1 MHGSGEQKTDNNT
14 QTKIQKMAK
23 KITNS
28 KGNKSFFIMSNIM
41 NFISIE
47 SLFYVEWHATKRD
60 FIFYCLTSA
69 YQLKETHAFS
79 HWNYSQNLARIFVCA
94 GDARRTI
101 FLVQLAHYV
110 RRGGLTE
117 LLISIQYILYSEISR
132 CQCSWKW
139 TRLLMYCHVR
149 TVKSRQV
156 ADDGCRELA
165 TDYFGGK
172 QFCIEIKSLIHNH
185 KNKQTYTKMKILCIK
200 KNVQI
205 IIFQNTFYMS

>member
-1 MHGSGEQKTDNNT
+1 MD
-14 QTKIQKMAK
+14 K

-101 FLVQLAHYV
+101 YLVHLAHYV
-110 RRGGLTE
+110 RRAWRSDCFHPYPGFVLYICIT
-117 LLISIQYILYSEISR
+117 IQKECGI
-132 CQCSWKW
+132 QCS
-139 TRLLMYCHVR
+139 
-149 TVKSRQV
+149 
-156 ADDGCRELA
+156 
-165 TDYFGGK
+165 
-172 QFCIEIKSLIHNH
+172 
-185 KNKQTYTKMKILCIK
+185 LCIVRVSLHSK
-200 KNVQI
+200 FGWKGLMTCLTKI
-205 IIFQNTFYMS
+205 IISSWLLNQIGWSFRWDADN

>member
-1 MHGSGEQKTDNNT
+1 MKIILCDDDNLMNYFLMHGSGEQKTDNNT

-101 FLVQLAHYV
+101 FLVHLAHYV
-110 RRGGLTE
+110 RRGCERTLC
-117 LLISIQYILYSEISR
+117 LIHEFYEFPLFTLYLKCHVSHWHDGSFHFILYS
-132 CQCSWKW
+132 
-139 TRLLMYCHVR
+139 
-149 TVKSRQV
+149 
-156 ADDGCRELA
+156 A
-165 TDYFGGK
+165 
-172 QFCIEIKSLIHNH
+172 
-185 KNKQTYTKMKILCIK
+185 
-200 KNVQI
+200 
-205 IIFQNTFYMS
+205 